1 MISQV
6 YIHYFYFFKFQLN
19 TYETLFLNLQYL
31 LFSLPYFLCSLK
43 DYWEK
48 HPEVTVL
55 DPPAAIQHLYNRQSM
70 LQDVANLN
78 LSDCYGKC
86 CHCLILIPFNKWVQ
100 CLVSVVFFFLSL
112 LYTKVK
118 LTLYLEAP
126 LGSNKTVFI
135 FIL

>member
-1 MISQV
+1 LTGKEWQQILQV
-6 YIHYFYFFKFQLN
+6 GNSRPSRSTSSSLS

-31 LFSLPYFLCSLK
+31 PFSLPYFLCYLK

-78 LSDCYGKC
+78 LSDCYGKFV
-86 CHCLILIPFNKWVQ
+86 I
-100 CLVSVVFFFLSL
+100 
-112 LYTKVK
+112 
-118 LTLYLEAP
+118 A
-126 LGSNKTVFI
+126 
-135 FIL
+135 